1 MLSILVV
8 ILGFGLV
15 IGLHE
20 LAHMLTAKA
29 FEVNV
34 LKFSFGFGPRLLGY
48 VYKGTSHELRLLP
61 LGGFVQFAGEDPL
74 DNIKGGFFSVP
85 WYKRSLI
92 ALAGPVMNL
101 LLGLAL
107 IFTLLLFN
115 HWPILLAVKKT
126 FNISWF
132 VISKTLEWI
141 GGIFTAQSH
150 MSDMAGPIMVTK
162 LMVTSL
168 KESVTQFFFLL
179 SIVSLSLGLF
189 NLFPIPG
196 LDGGHVALYTV
207 EGILNRKLSD
217 KVYLVWNYLGLTL
230 LGLLMVFIIFGDI
243 TKLIKG

>member
-29 FEVNV
+29 FGVKV
-34 LKFSFGFGPRLLGY
+34 LKFSFGFGPRLLGFLF
-48 VYKGTSHELRLLP
+48 KGTSYELRLLP
-61 LGGFVQFAGEDPL
+61 LGGFVQFAEEDPS
-74 DNIKGGFFSVP
+74 DNTKGGFFAVP
-85 WYKRSLI
+85 WYKRALI

-101 LLGLAL
+101 LLGLAM
-107 IFTLLLFN
+107 IYALLLFN
-115 HWPILLAVKKT
+115 HWPVFAAVKRT
-126 FNISWF
+126 GDISWF
-132 VISKTLEWI
+132 VIHETLKWF
-141 GGIFTAQSH
+141 GGVFTAQSH

-162 LMVTSL
+162 LMVSSL
-168 KESVTQFFFLL
+168 KESVMQFFFLL

-189 NLFPIPG
+189 NLLPIFG
-196 LDGGHVALYTV
+196 LDGGHVLLYII
-207 EGILNRKLSD
+207 EGIRGKKLPNRA
-217 KVYLVWNYLGLTL
+217 YEIWNILGFVL